1 MDNLEDLIE
10 EALKNIRKDRG
21 NANVAL
27 VDIMKYLMKTE
38 RSHMDLG
45 QQFTKYTEISQKS
58 NDQLIKVLSIMK
70 KGDKDFDGF
79 ADDEKEA
86 IFEEIQEIAA
96 SSEESQDD
104 AETD

>member
-1 MDNLEDLIE
+1 
-10 EALKNIRKDRG
+10 
-21 NANVAL
+21 
-27 VDIMKYLMKTE
+27 
-38 RSHMDLG
+38 
-45 QQFTKYTEISQKS
+45 
-58 NDQLIKVLSIMK
+58 MK

-104 AETD
+104 AEAD

>member
-1 MDNLEDLIE
+1 MDNIEDLID
-10 EALKNIRKDRG
+10 EALKNIRADRG

-38 RSHMDLG
+38 HSHRDLG

-58 NDQLIKVLSIMK
+58 NDQLIKVLAIMK
-70 KGDKDFDGF
+70 KGDKEFDGF
-79 ADDEKEA
+79 DDDEKEA
-86 IFEEIQEIAA
+86 MFEEIQEIVT